1 MSSIQSVGQVKI
13 VGAPPFPKWNA
24 GAHTCRIPIA
34 PAFRPEAFSP
44 GATFAHGTEI
54 PPRGGVVA
62 AAAKTLTLGM
72 GELQKSRHAPR
83 VGVIV
88 GLRENVGAPPFPKWN
103 SVIADTHSPVAQV
116 FRPEAFPSGGTVV
129 APGAKTLAPSSREL
143 QNLAIRQNSG
153 HSKNV
158 GAPTFL
164 DSPRVVRS

>member
-1 MSSIQSVGQVKI
+1 MSSIQGVGQVKI
-13 VGAPPFPKWNA
+13 VGAPTFPKWHA

-34 PAFRPEAFSP
+34 QA
-44 GATFAHGTEI
+44 
-54 PPRGGVVA
+54 
-62 AAAKTLTLGM
+62 
-72 GELQKSRHAPR
+72 
-83 VGVIV
+83 
-88 GLRENVGAPPFPKWN
+88 
-103 SVIADTHSPVAQV
+103 

-129 APGAKTLAPSSREL
+129 APGTKILAPNSREL